1 MARGRRVK
9 VCPAALALCAA
20 LAMPGGVHA
29 QGRGG
34 AAQGRGGGA
43 AGPAATGRRA
53 ALKDVTGYWVS
64 VVAEHWHL
72 RMLVPPKGNFEMLPL
87 NAEARRIANAWDRS
101 KDEASGEQCKS
112 YGAATIMRVPGRL
125 HIHWADDN
133 TLQVDTDS
141 GTQTRLFHFGG
152 AAPGTGGR
160 VPPPLPSASADRG
173 SATRG
178 GGSDAPKLDWQGYSV
193 ATWER
198 AARGGGEGAAAG
210 DLKVTTT
217 RMRPGYLR
225 KNGVP
230 YSENATLEEFVDM
243 FSEPNG
249 DTWLVLDSIVRDPQY
264 LTQPY
269 LTSVAF
275 KKLPG
280 ASGWDP
286 TPCRTDQPR

>member
-1 MARGRRVK
+1 MK
-9 VCPAALALCAA
+9 VSLAALALCVAVAA
-20 LAMPGGVHA
+20 TEGVHA
-29 QGRGG
+29 QGRGQ
-34 AAQGRGGGA
+34 A
-43 AGPAATGRRA
+43 PAAPPAASGRAA
-53 ALKDVTGYWVS
+53 ALKDLTGYWVS

-87 NAEARRIANAWDRS
+87 NAEARRVANAWDPAR
-101 KDEASGEQCKS
+101 DEAAGEQCKS
-112 YGAATIMRVPGRL
+112 YGAAMIMRVPGRL
-125 HIHWADDN
+125 HITWADDN
-133 TLQVDTDS
+133 TLKIETDS

-152 AAPGTGGR
+152 GAQGAAR
-160 VPPPLPSASADRG
+160 FASDPSK
-173 SATRG
+173 
-178 GGSDAPKLDWQGYSV
+178 PDWQGYSV
-193 ATWER
+193 AMWER
-198 AARGGGEGAAAG
+198 AARGGSEGSAAG

-230 YSENATLEEFVDM
+230 YSENATLEEYFDM
-243 FSEPNG
+243 FAEPNG

-275 KKLPG
+275 KKLRD

>member
-1 MARGRRVK
+1 VWL
-9 VCPAALALCAA
+9 AALALCAIVA
-20 LAMPGGVHA
+20 VSGSARA
-29 QGRGG
+29 QGP
-34 AAQGRGGGA
+34 GRA
-43 AGPAATGRRA
+43 AGPATTGRAA
-53 ALKDVTGYWVS
+53 ALKDLTGYWVS

-87 NAEARRIANAWDRS
+87 NAEARRIANAWDPA
-101 KDEASGEQCKS
+101 KDAAAGQQCRS
-112 YGAATIMRVPGRL
+112 YGAAAIMRVPGRL
-125 HIHWADDN
+125 HIHWSDDN

-152 AAPGTGGR
+152 AAPTTQTAGRGLSDPPKATVGR
-160 VPPPLPSASADRG
+160 VLPDQPNSA
-173 SATRG
+173 
-178 GGSDAPKLDWQGYSV
+178 WQGYSV
-193 ATWER
+193 ALWEP
-198 AARGGGEGAAAG
+198 AGRGGTAGTSAG

-217 RMRPGYLR
+217 RMRAGYLR

-230 YSENATLEEFVDM
+230 YSDNASLEEHVDM

-249 DTWLVLDSIVRDPQY
+249 DTWLVVDSIVRDPQY

-275 KKLPG
+275 KKVRD

>member
-1 MARGRRVK
+1 
-9 VCPAALALCAA
+9 
-20 LAMPGGVHA
+20 
-29 QGRGG
+29 
-34 AAQGRGGGA
+34 
-43 AGPAATGRRA
+43 
-53 ALKDVTGYWVS
+53 

-87 NAEARRIANAWDRS
+87 NAEARRIANEWDPA
-101 KDEASGEQCKS
+101 KDAASSEQCRS
-112 YGAATIMRVPGRL
+112 YGAAMIMRVPGRL
-125 HIHWADDN
+125 HITWQDDN
-133 TLQVDTDS
+133 TLKLETDS

-152 AAPGTGGR
+152 AAPATGGR
-160 VPPPLPSASADRG
+160 VVSASP
-173 SATRG
+173 ATVGRVL
-178 GGSDAPKLDWQGYSV
+178 SDPPKLEWQGYSV
-193 ATWER
+193 AMWER
-198 AARGGGEGAAAG
+198 AARGGGEGGAG

-230 YSENATLEEFVDM
+230 YSENATLEEYFDM

-249 DTWLVLDSIVRDPQY
+249 DTWLVVDSIVRDPQY

-269 LTSVAF
+269 ITSVAF

-280 ASGWDP
+280 AAGWDP